1 MLKYIVRRIL
11 VSIPVLFGISI
22 VTFLMIRLVPGD
34 TVTALLGTRYS
45 EEQAVQLKAY
55 YGLDKPL
62 YVQYLIWIG
71 NVLRGDLGRSSF
83 SGDSVMQSIIERL
96 PVTLELTL
104 ISVLIASLIGIPLG
118 IWAAY
123 RHNRLPDY
131 MATVVGL
138 LGISIPG
145 FWLGT
150 IFILLFAL
158 KLGWA
163 PSSGYISFWENPL
176 ENLHHMW
183 MPGIALGAAVSAVV
197 MRMTRSTMLEVLS
210 EDYMKM
216 ARAKGMSPLR
226 ILIRHAFKNAMIPI
240 ITVLGIQ
247 IGYLIGG
254 SVVIEQIFS
263 LPGIGR
269 LALQAITNRDYA
281 LMQGTILFVGFCF
294 VVINLIVDILYS
306 ILNPKIRY

>member
-1 MLKYIVRRIL
+1 
-11 VSIPVLFGISI
+11 
-22 VTFLMIRLVPGD
+22 
-34 TVTALLGTRYS
+34 
-45 EEQAVQLKAY
+45 
-55 YGLDKPL
+55 
-62 YVQYLIWIG
+62 
-71 NVLRGDLGRSSF
+71 
-83 SGDSVMQSIIERL
+83 MQSIIERL

-104 ISVLIASLIGIPLG
+104 ISVLIASLVGIPLG

-176 ENLHHMW
+176 QNLHHMW

-226 ILIRHAFKNAMIPI
+226 LLTRHALKNAMIPI